1 MERRMEHLRPA
12 EIEAAMS
19 ACPTLLQPIGTVEW
33 HGLHNITGLD
43 ALKAQALCIRAAERA
58 GCLVAPP
65 VFGGIGGLDEP
76 HTFVM
81 DPDDGYDSRVVRG
94 WYETL
99 CKEAHRQGFRAMVL
113 LTGHYGAGQQILV
126 RETAVRMSRLLH
138 MPVLG
143 TPEYFLALDEGY
155 TGDHAAFFETSLMME
170 LDPDSVRLDR
180 LADLKEGESHQG
192 VGGRD
197 PKKHATRADGARLAE
212 AMVGRLAALAQAM
225 PTWDDATLARFIAAE
240 QALVDRQMS
249 LAGETGHVWAA
260 WRKIP
265 QGAFAAYPRL
275 LTEGRFEEIVALVQ
289 EL

>member
-1 MERRMEHLRPA
+1 MERRIEYLWPD
-12 EIEAAMS
+12 EIAAAM
-19 ACPTLLQPIGTVEW
+19 AHCPTLLQPIGTVEW

-43 ALKAQALCIRAAERA
+43 ALKAQALCLRAAELA

-76 HTFVM
+76 HTFIL

-99 CKEAHRQGFRAMVL
+99 CKEAHRQGFRAMIL

-126 RETAVRMSRLLH
+126 REVAVRMSRLLH

-155 TGDHAAFFETSLMME
+155 SGDHAAFFETSLMMDLMPE
-170 LDPDSVRLDR
+170 SVRLDR

-197 PKKHATRADGARLAE
+197 PKKYATAADGARLAK
-212 AMVGRLAALAQAM
+212 AIVGRLAALAMAM
-225 PTWDDATLARFIAAE
+225 PTWDDAALAQFVAAE
-240 QALVDRQMS
+240 EALVGRQMA
-249 LAGETGHVWAA
+249 LAGETGLVWSA

-275 LTEGRFEEIVALVQ
+275 LVEGRFDEIATLVS

>member
-12 EIEAAMS
+12 EIEAAMA

-126 RETAVRMSRLLH
+126 RETAVRMSQLLH

-170 LDPDSVRLDR
+170 LDPDSVRVDR
-180 LADLKEGESHQG
+180 LADLKEGESHRG

-197 PKKHATRADGARLAE
+197 PKKYATRSDGARLAE
-212 AMVGRLAALAQAM
+212 AIVGRLAALAQAM
-225 PTWDDATLARFIAAE
+225 PTWDDAMLARFIAAE
-240 QALVDRQMS
+240 QALVNKQMS
-249 LAGETGHVWAA
+249 LAGETGRAWAA
-260 WRKIP
+260 WRNIA
-265 QGAFAAYPRL
+265 QGAFAAYPQL